1 MTNMDKRA
9 LKSTIIELKESGLSF
24 QNISDILAKD
34 YDIHMSRQAVCGMY
48 NRATSDEV
56 INKNKELILTTED
69 IVNYNSIG
77 LSNCEIKE
85 VLNKLGYSITLSD
98 IEYIL
103 SINTEYKKSVEMEL
117 VQKIIRGLKL
127 GNEIAEIRAKITY
140 KGLSV
145 TDNKLKSLLK
155 ISAEQ
160 MIYEQSKKVLASI
173 YNATDDKALV
183 KDIIAEHNMNITM
196 KDIENTENGAMIN
209 GTLVL
214 DNTQCNILRPK
225 QIISKPDHIKIAVN
239 EEY

>member
-1 MTNMDKRA
+1 MDKRA

-77 LSNCEIKE
+77 LSNYEIKE
-85 VLNKLGYSITLSD
+85 VLDKLGYSITLSD

-117 VQKIIRGLKL
+117 VQKIVRGLKI
-127 GNEIAEIRAKITY
+127 GNEIAEIKEKITY
-140 KGLSV
+140 KGLSI
-145 TDNKLKSLLK
+145 TDNKLKALLK

-196 KDIENTENGAMIN
+196 KDVESAENGIVVN

-225 QIISKPDHIKIAVN
+225 QIISKPESVKIAVN

>member
-1 MTNMDKRA
+1 MDKRA

-77 LSNCEIKE
+77 LSNYEIKE
-85 VLNKLGYSITLSD
+85 VLDKLGYSITLSD

-117 VQKIIRGLKL
+117 VQKIVRGLKI
-127 GNEIAEIRAKITY
+127 GNEIAEIKEKITY

-196 KDIENTENGAMIN
+196 KDIESAENGIVVN

-225 QIISKPDHIKIAVN
+225 QIISKPESVKIAVN

>member
-1 MTNMDKRA
+1 MDKRA

-77 LSNCEIKE
+77 LSNYEIKE

-103 SINTEYKKSVEMEL
+103 SINTEYRKSVEMEL

-127 GNEIAEIRAKITY
+127 GNEIAEIKEKVTY
-140 KGLSV
+140 KGLSI
-145 TDNKLKSLLK
+145 TDNKLKTLLK

-173 YNATDDKALV
+173 YNATDDKTLV

-196 KDIENTENGAMIN
+196 RDIESAENGIVVN

-225 QIISKPDHIKIAVN
+225 QIINKPEPVKIAVN

>member
-1 MTNMDKRA
+1 MSMDKRA

-24 QNISDILAKD
+24 QNISDILAKE

-77 LSNCEIKE
+77 LSNSEIKE
-85 VLNKLGYSITLSD
+85 VLAKLGYSITLSD
-98 IEYIL
+98 IAYIL
-103 SINTEYKKSVEMEL
+103 SINKDYKKSVEREL
-117 VQKIIRGLKL
+117 VQKIIRGLKI
-127 GNEIAEIRAKITY
+127 GNEITEIKAKITY
-140 KGLSV
+140 KGLNV

-155 ISAEQ
+155 MSAEQ

-173 YNATDDKALV
+173 YNATDDKVLV
-183 KDIIAEHNMNITM
+183 KDIIVEHNMDITM
-196 KDIENTENGAMIN
+196 KDIESAENGSVVT
-209 GTLVL
+209 GSLVL
-214 DNTQCNILRPK
+214 DSSQSNIIRPK
-225 QIISKPDHIKIAVN
+225 QNVSKPETVKIAVN

>member
-1 MTNMDKRA
+1 MDKRA

-103 SINTEYKKSVEMEL
+103 SINTEYRKSVEMEL

-140 KGLSV
+140 KGLSI
-145 TDNKLKSLLK
+145 TDNKLKTLLK

-173 YNATDDKALV
+173 YNATDDKTLV

-196 KDIENTENGAMIN
+196 RDIESAENGIVVN

-225 QIISKPDHIKIAVN
+225 QIINKPEPVKIAVN

>member
-1 MTNMDKRA
+1 MDKRA

-24 QNISDILAKD
+24 QNISDVLAKE

-56 INKNKELILTTED
+56 INKNKELILATED

-77 LSNCEIKE
+77 LSNYEIKE
-85 VLNKLGYSITLSD
+85 VLDKLGYSITLSD

-127 GNEIAEIRAKITY
+127 GNEIAEIKEKVTY
-140 KGLSV
+140 KGLSI
-145 TDNKLKSLLK
+145 TDNKLKALLK

-183 KDIIAEHNMNITM
+183 KDIIAKHNMNITM
-196 KDIENTENGAMIN
+196 RDIESAENGIVIN

-225 QIISKPDHIKIAVN
+225 QIINKPEPVKIAVN

>member
-1 MTNMDKRA
+1 MDKRA

-77 LSNCEIKE
+77 LSNYEIKE
-85 VLNKLGYSITLSD
+85 VLDKLGYSITLSD

-117 VQKIIRGLKL
+117 VQKIVRGLKI
-127 GNEIAEIRAKITY
+127 GNEIAEIKEKITY
-140 KGLSV
+140 KGLSI
-145 TDNKLKSLLK
+145 TDNKLKALLK

-196 KDIENTENGAMIN
+196 KDIESAENGIVVN

-225 QIISKPDHIKIAVN
+225 QIISKPETVKIAVN

>member
-1 MTNMDKRA
+1 MDKRA

-24 QNISDILAKD
+24 QNISDVLAKE

-77 LSNCEIKE
+77 LSNYEIKE
-85 VLNKLGYSITLSD
+85 VLDKLGYSITLSD

-127 GNEIAEIRAKITY
+127 GNEIEEIKEKVTY
-140 KGLSV
+140 KGLSI
-145 TDNKLKSLLK
+145 TDNKIKALLK

-183 KDIIAEHNMNITM
+183 KDIIAKHNMNITM
-196 KDIENTENGAMIN
+196 RDIENAENGIVVN

-225 QIISKPDHIKIAVN
+225 QIINKPEPVKIAVN

>member
-1 MTNMDKRA
+1 MDKRA

-77 LSNCEIKE
+77 LSNYEIKE
-85 VLNKLGYSITLSD
+85 VLDKLGYSITLSD

-127 GNEIAEIRAKITY
+127 GNEIAEIKEKVTY
-140 KGLSV
+140 KGLSI
-145 TDNKLKSLLK
+145 TDNKLKTLLK

-173 YNATDDKALV
+173 YNATDDKTLV

-196 KDIENTENGAMIN
+196 RDIESAENGIVVN

-225 QIISKPDHIKIAVN
+225 QIINKPEPVKIAVN

>member
-1 MTNMDKRA
+1 MDKRA

-24 QNISDILAKD
+24 QNISDILAKE

-77 LSNCEIKE
+77 LSNYEIKE
-85 VLNKLGYSITLSD
+85 VLDKLGYSITLSD

-117 VQKIIRGLKL
+117 VQKIVRGLKI
-127 GNEIAEIRAKITY
+127 GNEIAEIKEKITY
-140 KGLSV
+140 KGLSI
-145 TDNKLKSLLK
+145 TDNKLKALLK

-183 KDIIAEHNMNITM
+183 KDIITEHNMNITM
-196 KDIENTENGAMIN
+196 KDIESAENGIVVN

-225 QIISKPDHIKIAVN
+225 QIISKPESVKIAVN

>member
-1 MTNMDKRA
+1 MDKRA

-77 LSNCEIKE
+77 LSNYEIKE
-85 VLNKLGYSITLSD
+85 VLDKLGYSITLSD

-127 GNEIAEIRAKITY
+127 GNEIAEIKEKVTY
-140 KGLSV
+140 KGLSI
-145 TDNKLKSLLK
+145 TDNKLKALLK

-183 KDIIAEHNMNITM
+183 KDIIAKHNMNITM
-196 KDIENTENGAMIN
+196 RDIENAENGIVAN

-225 QIISKPDHIKIAVN
+225 QIINKPEPVKIAVN

>member
-1 MTNMDKRA
+1 MDKRA

-77 LSNCEIKE
+77 LSNYEIKE
-85 VLNKLGYSITLSD
+85 VLDKLGYSITLSD

-103 SINTEYKKSVEMEL
+103 SINTEYRKSVEMEL

-173 YNATDDKALV
+173 YNATDDKTLV

-196 KDIENTENGAMIN
+196 RDIENAENGIVVN

-214 DNTQCNILRPK
+214 DNTQCNIIRPK
-225 QIISKPDHIKIAVN
+225 QIINKPEPVKIAVN

>member
-24 QNISDILAKD
+24 QNISDVLAKE

-77 LSNCEIKE
+77 LSNYEIKE
-85 VLNKLGYSITLSD
+85 VLDKLGYSITLSD

-196 KDIENTENGAMIN
+196 KDIESAENGIVVN

-225 QIISKPDHIKIAVN
+225 QIISKPETVKIAVN

>member
-1 MTNMDKRA
+1 MDKRA

-77 LSNCEIKE
+77 LSNYEIKE
-85 VLNKLGYSITLSD
+85 VLDKLGYSITLSD

-117 VQKIIRGLKL
+117 VQKIVRGLKI
-127 GNEIAEIRAKITY
+127 GNEIAEIKEKITY
-140 KGLSV
+140 KGLSI
-145 TDNKLKSLLK
+145 TDNKLKALLK

-196 KDIENTENGAMIN
+196 KDIESAENGIVVN

-225 QIISKPDHIKIAVN
+225 QIISKPEYVKIAVN

>member
-1 MTNMDKRA
+1 MDKRA

-103 SINTEYKKSVEMEL
+103 SINTEYRKSVEMEL

-196 KDIENTENGAMIN
+196 KDIESAENGIVVN

-225 QIISKPDHIKIAVN
+225 QIISKPETVKIAVN

>member
-1 MTNMDKRA
+1 MDKRA

-24 QNISDILAKD
+24 QNISDILAKE

-77 LSNCEIKE
+77 LSNYEIKE
-85 VLNKLGYSITLSD
+85 VLDKLGYSITLSD

-117 VQKIIRGLKL
+117 VQKIVRGLKI
-127 GNEIAEIRAKITY
+127 GNEIAEIKEKITY
-140 KGLSV
+140 KGLSI
-145 TDNKLKSLLK
+145 TDNKLKALLK

-196 KDIENTENGAMIN
+196 KDIESAENGIVVN

-225 QIISKPDHIKIAVN
+225 QIISKPESVKIAVN

>member
-1 MTNMDKRA
+1 MDKRA

-85 VLNKLGYSITLSD
+85 VLDKLGYSITLSD

-103 SINTEYKKSVEMEL
+103 SINTEYRKSVEMEL

-196 KDIENTENGAMIN
+196 KDIESAENGIVVN

-225 QIISKPDHIKIAVN
+225 QIISKPETVKIAVN

>member
-103 SINTEYKKSVEMEL
+103 SINTEYRKSVEMEL

-225 QIISKPDHIKIAVN
+225 QIISKPEHIKIAVN

>member
-1 MTNMDKRA
+1 MDKRA

-77 LSNCEIKE
+77 LSNCDIKE

-103 SINTEYKKSVEMEL
+103 SINTEYRKSVEMEL

-127 GNEIAEIRAKITY
+127 GNEIAEIKEKVTY
-140 KGLSV
+140 KGLSI
-145 TDNKLKSLLK
+145 TDNKLKTLLK

-173 YNATDDKALV
+173 YNATDDKTLV

-196 KDIENTENGAMIN
+196 RDIESAENGIVVN

-214 DNTQCNILRPK
+214 DNTPCNILRPK
-225 QIISKPDHIKIAVN
+225 QIINKPEPVKIAVN

>member
-1 MTNMDKRA
+1 MDKRA

-24 QNISDILAKD
+24 QNISDVLAKE

-103 SINTEYKKSVEMEL
+103 SINTEYRKSVEMEL

-127 GNEIAEIRAKITY
+127 GNEIAEIKEKVTY
-140 KGLSV
+140 KGLTI
-145 TDNKLKSLLK
+145 TDSKLKTLLK

-183 KDIIAEHNMNITM
+183 KDIIAKHNMNITM
-196 KDIENTENGAMIN
+196 RDIESAENGIVIN

-225 QIISKPDHIKIAVN
+225 QIISKPEPVKIAVN

>member
-34 YDIHMSRQAVCGMY
+34 YGIHMSRQAVCGMY

-77 LSNCEIKE
+77 LSNYEIKE
-85 VLNKLGYSITLSD
+85 VLDKLGYSITLSD

-117 VQKIIRGLKL
+117 VQKIVRGLKI
-127 GNEIAEIRAKITY
+127 GNEIAEIKEKITY
-140 KGLSV
+140 KGLSI
-145 TDNKLKSLLK
+145 TDNKLKALLK

-196 KDIENTENGAMIN
+196 RDIENTENGIVVN

-225 QIISKPDHIKIAVN
+225 QIISKPESVKIAVN

>member
-127 GNEIAEIRAKITY
+127 GNEIAEIKEKVTY
-140 KGLSV
+140 KGLSI
-145 TDNKLKSLLK
+145 TDNKLKALLK

-196 KDIENTENGAMIN
+196 KDIESAENGAMIN

-225 QIISKPDHIKIAVN
+225 QIISKPETVKIAVN

>member
-1 MTNMDKRA
+1 MDKRA

-103 SINTEYKKSVEMEL
+103 SINTEYRKSVEMEL

-127 GNEIAEIRAKITY
+127 GNEIAEIKEKVTY
-140 KGLSV
+140 KGLSI
-145 TDNKLKSLLK
+145 TDNKLKTLLK

-173 YNATDDKALV
+173 YNATDDKTLV

-196 KDIENTENGAMIN
+196 RDIESAENGIVVN

-225 QIISKPDHIKIAVN
+225 QIINKPEPVKIAVN

>member
-1 MTNMDKRA
+1 MDKRA

-103 SINTEYKKSVEMEL
+103 SINTEYRKSVEMEL

>member
-1 MTNMDKRA
+1 MDKRA

-24 QNISDILAKD
+24 QNISDVLAKE

-77 LSNCEIKE
+77 LSNYEIKE
-85 VLNKLGYSITLSD
+85 VLDKLGYSITLSD

-127 GNEIAEIRAKITY
+127 GNEITEIKEKVTY
-140 KGLSV
+140 KGLTI
-145 TDNKLKSLLK
+145 TDSKLKTLLK

-173 YNATDDKALV
+173 YNATDDKTLV

-196 KDIENTENGAMIN
+196 RDIENTENGIVVN

-225 QIISKPDHIKIAVN
+225 QIINKPEPVKIAVN

>member
-1 MTNMDKRA
+1 MDKRA

-103 SINTEYKKSVEMEL
+103 SINTEYRKSVEMEL

-127 GNEIAEIRAKITY
+127 GNEIAEIKEKVTY
-140 KGLSV
+140 KGLSI
-145 TDNKLKSLLK
+145 TDNKLKTLLK

-196 KDIENTENGAMIN
+196 RDIESAENGIVVN

-225 QIISKPDHIKIAVN
+225 QIINKPEPVKIAVN

>member
-1 MTNMDKRA
+1 MDKRA

-77 LSNCEIKE
+77 LSNYEIKE
-85 VLNKLGYSITLSD
+85 VLDKLGYSITLSD

-117 VQKIIRGLKL
+117 VQKIVRGLKI
-127 GNEIAEIRAKITY
+127 GNEIAEIKEKITY
-140 KGLSV
+140 KGLSI
-145 TDNKLKSLLK
+145 TDNKLKALLK

-196 KDIENTENGAMIN
+196 KDIENTKNGIVVN

-225 QIISKPDHIKIAVN
+225 QIISKPESVKIAVN

>member
-1 MTNMDKRA
+1 MDKRA

-34 YDIHMSRQAVCGMY
+34 YGIHMSRQAVCGMY

-77 LSNCEIKE
+77 LSNYEIKE
-85 VLNKLGYSITLSD
+85 VLDKLGYSITLSD

-117 VQKIIRGLKL
+117 VQKIVRGLKI
-127 GNEIAEIRAKITY
+127 GNEIAEIKEKITY
-140 KGLSV
+140 KGLSI
-145 TDNKLKSLLK
+145 TDNKLKALLK

-196 KDIENTENGAMIN
+196 RDIENTENGIVVN

-225 QIISKPDHIKIAVN
+225 QIISKPESVKIAVN

>member
-1 MTNMDKRA
+1 MDKRA

-77 LSNCEIKE
+77 LSNYEIKE
-85 VLNKLGYSITLSD
+85 VLDKLGYSITLSD

-117 VQKIIRGLKL
+117 VQKIVRGLKI
-127 GNEIAEIRAKITY
+127 GNEIAEIKEKITY
-140 KGLSV
+140 KGLSI
-145 TDNKLKSLLK
+145 TDNKLKALLK

-196 KDIENTENGAMIN
+196 RDIENTENGIVVN

-225 QIISKPDHIKIAVN
+225 QIISKPESVKIAVN

>member
-1 MTNMDKRA
+1 MDKRA

-77 LSNCEIKE
+77 LSNYEIKE
-85 VLNKLGYSITLSD
+85 VLDKLGYSITLSD

-127 GNEIAEIRAKITY
+127 GNEIAEIKEKVTY
-140 KGLSV
+140 KGLSI
-145 TDNKLKSLLK
+145 TDNKLKTLLK

-196 KDIENTENGAMIN
+196 RDIESAENGIVVN

-225 QIISKPDHIKIAVN
+225 QIINKPEPVKIAVN

>member
-1 MTNMDKRA
+1 MDKRA

-103 SINTEYKKSVEMEL
+103 SINTEYRKSVEMEL

-225 QIISKPDHIKIAVN
+225 QIISKPEHIKIAVN